1 MVLGLRNACDP
12 RSMICQMFA
21 SPWIA
26 AFCMSPPLCHSLP
39 SQKSKRWAVG
49 TAAILKFIFISL
61 KMHGKRTTPKKKGWH
76 SQPAKGPNLNKSGP
90 LPTKRTLPNLV
101 RIGGQGALRTARSFW
116 VAKRAFGAATA
127 LSWESC
133 AWLGWHFLI
142 GNSSNSPAVL
152 RPNLND
158 TWTC

>member
-1 MVLGLRNACDP
+1 MVTGETTGETAVYPTWHERYGEARSDRQLRNLYGAAVNEACWRSLTFSIVQKMVLGMPVTP

-61 KMHGKRTTPKKKGWH
+61 KMHGKRTPKRM
-76 SQPAKGPNLNKSGP
+76 
-90 LPTKRTLPNLV
+90 T
-101 RIGGQGALRTARSFW
+101 
-116 VAKRAFGAATA
+116 
-127 LSWESC
+127 
-133 AWLGWHFLI
+133 
-142 GNSSNSPAVL
+142 
-152 RPNLND
+152 
-158 TWTC
+158 